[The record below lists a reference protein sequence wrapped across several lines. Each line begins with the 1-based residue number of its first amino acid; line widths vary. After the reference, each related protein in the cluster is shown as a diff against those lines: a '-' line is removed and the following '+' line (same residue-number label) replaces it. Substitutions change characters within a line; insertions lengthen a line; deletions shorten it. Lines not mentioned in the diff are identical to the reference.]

1 MLNRPTVYL
10 LYVQHLSGF
19 SCFPELTQLHADL
32 VCYIGPIRERRAII
46 LCVSMTE
53 LTTRAE

>member
-32 VCYIGPIRERRAII
+32 VCYIGPIGGEASYNPV
-46 LCVSMTE
+46 CE
-53 LTTRAE
+53 HD